1 MSASSPS
8 TTRCSLFP
16 FSFSPTVNSKRLP
29 PADIITGA
37 RRSTWSVHQLR
48 LRLLRVTISGDVANL
63 RAATFRSPLRK
74 LPPPEA
80 VAIWAPFES
89 LRTGALFLGMR
100 EDQSY
105 APPRTERLVLQ
116 SRSDIPRNDLR
127 SAPPAAKL
135 IWKIVQCATAN
146 YSRQGFERR
155 GGDRGLILL
164 LKSQRVS
171 VSSSRDRCERCY
183 RN

>member
-37 RRSTWSVHQLR
+37 RRSTWSVHQ

-105 APPRTERLVLQ
+105 APPGQKDWSSKADPISLEMICGRP
-116 SRSDIPRNDLR
+116 PR
-127 SAPPAAKL
+127 
-135 IWKIVQCATAN
+135 
-146 YSRQGFERR
+146 RR
-155 GGDRGLILL
+155 D
-164 LKSQRVS
+164 
-171 VSSSRDRCERCY
+171 
-183 RN
+183 

>member
-127 SAPPAAKL
+127 SAPPGGE
-135 IWKIVQCATAN
+135 INMEDCAVRNCELFAT
-146 YSRQGFERR
+146 RVRTQ
-155 GGDRGLILL
+155 GGDRRLPPSPEITE
-164 LKSQRVS
+164 
-171 VSSSRDRCERCY
+171 C
-183 RN
+183 